1 MLFLGNGKI
10 EEKDLPHRTKM
21 TSLILDEFKKE
32 RNKFAQ
38 DMRKAEGR
46 ISYTTDLWSDP
57 NLDSFMAIT
66 AHYMFREKTGQ
77 LEYRCG
83 LIAFQHV
90 EGSHSGVN
98 LAMHFFK
105 IIDGLGVAHKV
116 CLSPYLPFEFSY
128 TKIHVDRPYYNG

>member
-46 ISYTTDLWSDP
+46 ISYTTDLSSDL
-57 NLDSFMAIT
+57 NLDSFMAIM
-66 AHYMFREKTGQ
+66 AHYMFRKKTGQ
-77 LEYRCG
+77 LEYRC
-83 LIAFQHV
+83 
-90 EGSHSGVN
+90 S
-98 LAMHFFK
+98 
-105 IIDGLGVAHKV
+105 
-116 CLSPYLPFEFSY
+116 
-128 TKIHVDRPYYNG
+128 